1 MKKDRNCGMP
11 GPTPYPYPPYGG
23 GYPTPMPAPAPGYP
37 GGYPNMNQNT
47 GVGNSVQE
55 QLNNM
60 QGQINMLD
68 KRLTNL
74 EGAMMSPKEGYGN
87 NYNNANYHIM

>member
-11 GPTPYPYPPYGG
+11 YPAYPPYAMPINQNMAANPGMMNIPN
-23 GYPTPMPAPAPGYP
+23 GYANT
-37 GGYPNMNQNT
+37 PNMGSNT
-47 GVGNSVQE
+47 LQE

-74 EGAMMSPKEGYGN
+74 ESALSTKDSFNGS
-87 NYNNANYHIM
+87 NYHVR